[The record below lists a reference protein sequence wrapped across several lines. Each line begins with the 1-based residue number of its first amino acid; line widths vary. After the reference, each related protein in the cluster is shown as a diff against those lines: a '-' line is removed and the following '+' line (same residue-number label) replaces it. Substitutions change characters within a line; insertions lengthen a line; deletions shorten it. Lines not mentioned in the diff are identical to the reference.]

1 MNYVC
6 GFSLQKTILQGPN
19 IEWTVLNIINLF
31 CLASI
36 NKFIDLLGSLGTDLA
51 VWNDA
56 SSDEP
61 AAPNDTPT
69 ASPSGIL

>member
-1 MNYVC
+1 MFAILVC
-6 GFSLQKTILQGPN
+6 RKLYFKDPIYFY
-19 IEWTVLNIINLF
+19 LF